1 MIYVDDTN
9 VKIDDQWL
17 HGLFKSIDITTEALI
32 EEQDVEGSSRKPKQ
46 AVGYDD
52 SKINL
57 IIILEDSPNETKKQ
71 KLEIIQ
77 NLFRKSGQNKP
88 TVHKLIH
95 PVAALRGISNVV
107 LKSMKTKEV
116 NTNEAIE
123 VTLELWSYEPVTI
136 TASNYSSGNAAP
148 TTQFSNT
155 TSDVIS
161 KRGVL
166 TNSGQKRL
174 ASGFTNSAR
183 VFPM

>member
-52 SKINL
+52 SKVNL

-77 NLFRKSGQNKP
+77 NLFRRSGQDKP

-136 TASNYSSGNAAP
+136 IASSYTSGGAAP
-148 TTQFSNT
+148 AT
-155 TSDVIS
+155 TSNSTTDTIN

-166 TNSGQKRL
+166 TNNGQKRL
-174 ASGFTNSAR
+174 ASGFTNNAR

>member
-52 SKINL
+52 SKVNL

-77 NLFRKSGQNKP
+77 NLFRKSGQDKP

-95 PVAALRGISNVV
+95 PVASLRGITNVV

-136 TASNYSSGNAAP
+136 TASSYTSGSTAP
-148 TTQFSNT
+148 TTALTST
-155 TSDVIS
+155 TDTIN

-166 TNSGQKRL
+166 TNNGQKRL
-174 ASGFTNSAR
+174 ASGFTNNAR

>member
-57 IIILEDSPNETKKQ
+57 IIILEDSPTETKKQ

-77 NLFRKSGQNKP
+77 NLFRRSGQDKP
-88 TVHKLIH
+88 IVHKLIR

-136 TASNYSSGNAAP
+136 TAGSYTSGSAAP
-148 TTQFSNT
+148 VT
-155 TSDVIS
+155 TSNNTSDTIN

-166 TNSGQKRL
+166 TNNGQKRL
-174 ASGFTNSAR
+174 ASGFTNNAR

>member
-52 SKINL
+52 SKVNL

-136 TASNYSSGNAAP
+136 TASSYTSVSAAP
-148 TTQFSNT
+148 TTTSNSST
-155 TSDVIS
+155 DVIN

-174 ASGFTNSAR
+174 AGGFTNNAR
-183 VFPM
+183 AFPM